1 MTKKNFQ
8 RIMAGLNDA
17 VAIAEGRAKPDSFR
31 MHIPANV
38 DVKALRRRLGLTQEE
53 FAVRYGFTV
62 GRIRDWEQGRTSPA
76 ASDRVLLTVLEKEP
90 EAVKRALEAA

>member
-1 MTKKNFQ
+1 MTKKNFE

-17 VAIAEGRAKPDSFR
+17 VAIAEGRAETDSFR
-31 MHIPANV
+31 MHIPAKV
-38 DVKALRRRLGLTQEE
+38 DVKALRRRLRLTQEE
-53 FAVRYGFTV
+53 FAVRYGFTI

-90 EAVKRALEAA
+90 DAVKRALEAA

>member
-1 MTKKNFQ
+1 MTKKNFE

-17 VAIAEGRAKPDSFR
+17 VAIAEGRAEPGSFR
-31 MHIPANV
+31 MHIPSNV

-90 EAVKRALEAA
+90 DAVKRALEAA

>member
-1 MTKKNFQ
+1 
-8 RIMAGLNDA
+8 
-17 VAIAEGRAKPDSFR
+17 

-90 EAVKRALEAA
+90 EAVKRALAAA